1 MSGMVVDELPGEVRA
16 ELARRADRGLVDA
29 AQLAAVRSRFD
40 DGQAEALA
48 RYLGTSQSA
57 NTVRAYRSDWR
68 GWLAWC
74 AAQGRTALPADPLDL
89 AVYLATTADLRKP
102 DDVAWLL
109 SPATLERKA
118 AAVAAVHAAAG
129 LPSPTRSDV
138 VRLTLRGIRRAR
150 GARPKRKRPV
160 LLHTLGEMLAH
171 RPEDGWPGGITRRR
185 DTLLLLVGFAG
196 ALRRTELA
204 GISIDDVRVDTDP
217 RSGEPVL
224 IVELATTKTDQTGV
238 AGQQVVLPRGQ
249 RPDTCP
255 VCAFADW
262 TALLEADKARH
273 SARLA
278 RRTGRS
284 VRTEDPPLPR
294 PTPVRRS
301 PTAPEGRCFPRSTGT
316 AASAPPPS
324 PAARSVTW
332 SSGTRSVRALIR
344 RRSAGTRCV
353 PGSPPRPRSA
363 APAIA
368 RSCARAAGPTP
379 APCTATSAPPTRSTT
394 TPSPSSVSSGEPRSA
409 PTSCTASS
417 PPRRPRPRR
426 HPRRRAPP

>member
-16 ELARRADRGLVDA
+16 ELARRAEHVERGLIDA
-29 AQLAAVRSRFD
+29 TRLASVRDRFD
-40 DGQAEALA
+40 DDQAEALA

-89 AVYLATTADLRKP
+89 AVYLATSADLRKP
-102 DDVAWLL
+102 DGVSWLL

-118 AAVAAVHAAAG
+118 AAIAAVHAAGG
-129 LPSPTRSDV
+129 LPSPTRADV

-150 GARPKRKRPV
+150 GARPNRKRPV
-160 LLHTLGEMLAH
+160 LLHTLADMLAH
-171 RPEDGWPGGITRRR
+171 RPDDGWPGGIARRR

-196 ALRRTELA
+196 ALRRSELA

-238 AGQQVVLPRGQ
+238 TGQQVVLPRGQ

-262 TALLEADKARH
+262 TALLAADDHRDWLAVQTERAVHRCHDYPGTPLADGTRRPLFPSINRH
-273 SARLA
+273 GGISATA
-278 RRTGRS
+278 ITGRA
-284 VRTEDPPLPR
+284 VGDLVKRYAERAGLD
-294 PTPVRRS
+294 
-301 PTAPEGRCFPRSTGT
+301 
-316 AASAPPPS
+316 
-324 PAARSVTW
+324 PAAFGGHSLRAGFATQAALGGASDREIMRQGRW
-332 SSGTRSVRALIR
+332 SN
-344 RRSAGTRCV
+344 AGTVHRYI
-353 PGSPPRPRSA
+353 R
-363 APAIA
+363 
-368 RSCARAAGPTP
+368 
-379 APCTATSAPPTRSTT
+379 TANPLDDNAVTKL
-394 TPSPSSVSSGEPRSA
+394 GL
-409 PTSCTASS
+409 
-417 PPRRPRPRR
+417 
-426 HPRRRAPP
+426 